1 MFFVKSKT
9 SRTLL
14 RGRLAFLIA
23 LPAIAAAVAFSTPSA
38 AQGVQRIAAVVNE
51 DVISA
56 YELNQRVMLVL
67 VTSRVA
73 DTPEN
78 RRRLREQILRNMIDE
93 QLQLQEAKRLN
104 IRVSD
109 EDVDKMLVGLNAQNK
124 LPPGSLEKVL
134 QRANIDINVLR
145 AKLRADESWSRVLRN
160 KLQQQ
165 VYISDEEVDEEMNR
179 LKAVQHL
186 PRHHVAEIYLPL
198 DNPDNERQVREV
210 ADRLMQQIRSGAN
223 FSALAREFSQSAS
236 AAVGGDLGWV
246 TKGQLDPKLDSTL
259 ENMNKG
265 QVAGP
270 VQTLDG
276 FHILLLIDR
285 VVPSAKG
292 DGDIRVDYTQLIL
305 PLPAN
310 AGPDAVKKEEKLA
323 EQIRAEVRS
332 CDDMRAAAKEMEVP
346 KSGDVTDA
354 RLKELPA
361 AISGPLSSLD
371 VGQTTVPIRVAEGLF
386 LGTLC
391 GKSGG
396 GGTLPTAED
405 IRNRLGNDRF
415 NLLVRRYMRDL
426 RQTAF
431 VDIRG

>member
-9 SRTLL
+9 SRTLF

-38 AQGVQRIAAVVNE
+38 GQGVQRIAAVVNE

-73 DTPEN
+73 DNPEN

-134 QRANIDINVLR
+134 QRANVDINVLR
-145 AKLRADESWSRVLRN
+145 TKLRADESWSRVLRN

-165 VYISDEEVDEEMNR
+165 VYISDEEVDEEMKR

-246 TKGQLDPKLDSTL
+246 TKGQLDPKIDSTL

-285 VVPSAKG
+285 VIPSAKG

-310 AGPDAVKKEEKLA
+310 AGPDVVKNEQELA
-323 EQIRAEVRS
+323 EKVRAEVRS
-332 CDDMRAAAKEMEVP
+332 CEDLRAAAKEMEAP

-361 AISGPLSSLD
+361 VIGGPLSSLD
-371 VGQTTVPIRVAEGLF
+371 VGQTTAPIRVAEGLF

-396 GGTLPTAED
+396 AGTLPTAED